1 MRALAAIVLLLASL
15 VFAEA
20 QDSVYFLALQAEEA
34 GDIPGALSL
43 FEKAVELPGPNT
55 DEIRDILK
63 DYYEAIGLEEDGTEG
78 SVSFRFLG
86 DAGAYALHYNEYGG
100 VHALKE
106 YGGDFF
112 TSVEVLAD
120 FYSNGWMNTFGF
132 SFMTDWYLNEKM
144 PTLDTNDWVL
154 TPGIE
159 YALLGESFMWNMGVD
174 FRIPE
179 GNSMAFAWYNW
190 VEKTLIRYDR
200 QTLGVSLWDY
210 VDNDGPMVL
219 ALYATWRRTA
229 PVGLNASVSF
239 GARFDADSVV
249 NVEPFWEE
257 VAETCELDPEG
268 HCVEPKEDDVEDSEP
283 NEEEVPTEDVP
294 EDDVP
299 AEETLVALEN
309 AFTMY
314 WGKWLG
320 PSLRA
325 RASYKFRY
333 NISVDAKL
341 NLFYGFVVDWPCDDG
356 DDMQKFSGTWGA
368 QINWSPSFYTVY
380 FGVEQM
386 YLHYVNMSDS
396 YVGLYP
402 KNSFLTEAKLGIKA
416 EF

>member
-15 VFAEA
+15 VFAET
-20 QDSVYFLALQAEEA
+20 QDSVYFLALQAEQA
-34 GDIPGALSL
+34 GDIPGALNL
-43 FEKAVELPGPNT
+43 FEKAADLPGSNT
-55 DEIRDILK
+55 DEIREILK
-63 DYYEAIGLEEDGTEG
+63 DYYEAIGLEEDGSEG
-78 SVSFRFLG
+78 SVSFRFSG
-86 DAGAYALHYNEYGG
+86 DAGTYGLHYNEYGG

-106 YGGDFF
+106 HGGDFF
-112 TSVEVLAD
+112 LSVEAFAD
-120 FYSNGWMNTFGF
+120 FYSDGWMNTFGF
-132 SFMTDWYLNEKM
+132 SFMTDWYLNENM

-159 YALLGESFMWNMGVD
+159 YSLLGQSFMWNMGVD

-179 GNSMAFAWYNW
+179 GNAVAFAWYNW
-190 VEKTLIRYDR
+190 VEKTFLRYDR
-200 QTLGVSLWDY
+200 RTLGVSLWDY
-210 VDNDGPMVL
+210 VDSDGPMVM
-219 ALYATWRRTA
+219 AVYATWRKSA
-229 PVGLNASVSF
+229 PVGLNYSASAGV
-239 GARFDADSVV
+239 RFDADSVV
-249 NVEPFWEE
+249 NVAAIFEE
-257 VAETCELDPEG
+257 DETEI
-268 HCVEPKEDDVEDSEP
+268 
-283 NEEEVPTEDVP
+283 TEDEAKDVSKEVVGP
-294 EDDVP
+294 EDEGPDGVSP
-299 AEETLVALEN
+299 EKIPMDDLNVMEDKIP
-309 AFTMY
+309 MY

-320 PSLRA
+320 PTLRA

-356 DDMQKFSGTWGA
+356 DDMQKFSGTWGM

-416 EF
+416 DF